1 MSRLQAQWDHLLA
14 VGCKDELWKRQPRVV
29 PIGFV
34 PKLNRR
40 TRFITLLNLKGGV
53 GKTTLATNLAAGL
66 ARSEKPLRV
75 LLVDIDFQGTL
86 SRASVERALIG
97 VQVGNGNLVNLL
109 LTTTEASP
117 GLACRLAVPMNGVK
131 DARVILTDEDLDTTE
146 FQVQARFFV
155 DGSTDPRFQFR
166 LHLHQPDVFDSFDVV
181 LFDCPPRVTASVV
194 NAVACSDYVL
204 IPTKLDTGSID
215 AIPRTLA
222 WMKGLGAICQAELLG
237 VLASHV
243 TLRGGK
249 PIHADNASYE
259 YLRGVIQS
267 ECGTGN
273 RRSNRWY
280 S

>member
-1 MSRLQAQWDHLLA
+1 M
-14 VGCKDELWKRQPRVV
+14 
-29 PIGFV
+29 
-34 PKLNRR
+34 
-40 TRFITLLNLKGGV
+40 
-53 GKTTLATNLAAGL
+53 
-66 ARSEKPLRV
+66 
-75 LLVDIDFQGTL
+75 
-86 SRASVERALIG
+86 
-97 VQVGNGNLVNLL
+97 
-109 LTTTEASP
+109 
-117 GLACRLAVPMNGVK
+117 
-131 DARVILTDEDLDTTE
+131 
-146 FQVQARFFV
+146 
-155 DGSTDPRFQFR
+155 
-166 LHLHQPDVFDSFDVV
+166 FDSFDVV

-267 ECGTGN
+267 ECGNGKLLFQSVVQLSSKAVNGDGVIASQTADG
-273 RRSNRWY
+273 RKVFAGAVAEMRERMGL
-280 S
+280 